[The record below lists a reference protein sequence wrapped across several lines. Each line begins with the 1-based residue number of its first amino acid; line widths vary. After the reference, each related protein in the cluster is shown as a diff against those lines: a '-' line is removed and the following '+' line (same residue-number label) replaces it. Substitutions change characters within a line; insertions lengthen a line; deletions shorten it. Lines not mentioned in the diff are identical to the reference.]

1 MLALYII
8 NNEDYLCKF
17 SFVGIYADNLCE
29 TYALNSMRCA
39 FNKLHTYTHTQTVYV
54 YIVYHFTHVSLQCF

>member
-29 TYALNSMRCA
+29 TLYALNSMRCA
-39 FNKLHTYTHTQTVYV
+39 FNKLHTYTHTHKLYMS
-54 YIVYHFTHVSLQCF
+54 I